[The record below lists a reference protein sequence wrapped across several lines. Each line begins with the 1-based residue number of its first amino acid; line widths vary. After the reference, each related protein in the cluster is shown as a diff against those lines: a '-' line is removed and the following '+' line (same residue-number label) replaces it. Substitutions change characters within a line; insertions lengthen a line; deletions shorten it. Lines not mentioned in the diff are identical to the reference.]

1 MMKLDGLVNPFYI
14 ILIFIIFVLVYAFYS
29 QGSHRYQVIH
39 EGFKLSQNK
48 KDPDETIREKLAP
61 LSAEDIDE
69 NTEERA
75 ELNTKKE
82 RINRLLDEAYK
93 ELNENKDQE
102 DYAEIISDIND
113 LVDANILDHIMKNK
127 DVLLTAD
134 LTDARAMKQIEH
146 INNLENFKA
155 VLTNMTSVVTSS

>member
-14 ILIFIIFVLVYAFYS
+14 TLIFIIFVLVYAFYS
-29 QGSHRYQVIH
+29 QGSHRYKVIH

-48 KDPDETIREKLAP
+48 KNPDESVREKLAP
-61 LSAEDIDE
+61 LSPEDIEE
-69 NTEERA
+69 NTQERS

-93 ELNENKDQE
+93 ELNENKHQE

-113 LVDANILDHIMKNK
+113 LVDANILDNIMKNK
-127 DVLLTAD
+127 DVLLTPD
-134 LTDARAMKQIEH
+134 LTDARAMKQIEQ
-146 INNLENFKA
+146 INNLENFKE
-155 VLTNMTSVVTSS
+155 VLKNMTSVVSKS